1 MVASSQ
7 KKEWLELI
15 NKEAWDI
22 DDSRLG
28 NVSGIDLNY
37 VVIERGDINKERF
50 YIPKQ
55 AVLGYDTKKVIFR
68 VTEEEAR
75 TLFLRNEVVIR
86 QPIKTEKFSDSRGIS
101 NRKKVAH

>member
-1 MVASSQ
+1 MAASSQ
-7 KKEWLELI
+7 KEEWLELI
-15 NKEAWDI
+15 NKEAWGI

-28 NVSGIDLNY
+28 NVRDIDLNY
-37 VVIERGDINKERF
+37 VIIERGVINKERF

-55 AVLGYDTKKVIFR
+55 GVLGYDNKKVIFR

-75 TLFLRNEVVIR
+75 TLLRTEVVIR
-86 QPIKTEKFSDSRGIS
+86 QPIKTEKFSGSRRIS

>member
-1 MVASSQ
+1 MAASSQ
-7 KKEWLELI
+7 KEEWLELI
-15 NKEAWDI
+15 NKEAWGI

-28 NVSGIDLNY
+28 NVREINLNY
-37 VVIERGDINKERF
+37 VIIERGVINKERF

-55 AVLGYDTKKVIFR
+55 GVLGYDNKKVIFR

-75 TLFLRNEVVIR
+75 TLYLRTEVVIR
-86 QPIKTEKFSDSRGIS
+86 QPIKTEKFSDPRRIS

>member
-7 KKEWLELI
+7 KEEWLELI
-15 NKEAWDI
+15 NKEAWGI

-28 NVSGIDLNY
+28 NVRDIDLNY
-37 VVIERGDINKERF
+37 VIIERGDINKERF

-55 AVLGYDTKKVIFR
+55 AVLGYDNKKVIFR

-75 TLFLRNEVVIR
+75 TLYLRTEVVIR
-86 QPIKTEKFSDSRGIS
+86 QPIKTEKFSDSRRIS

>member
-1 MVASSQ
+1 MAASSQ
-7 KKEWLELI
+7 KEEWLELI
-15 NKEAWDI
+15 NKEAWGI

-28 NVSGIDLNY
+28 NVRDIDLNY
-37 VVIERGDINKERF
+37 VIIERGVINKERF

-55 AVLGYDTKKVIFR
+55 GVLGYDNKKVIFR

-75 TLFLRNEVVIR
+75 TLYLRTEVVIM
-86 QPIKTEKFSDSRGIS
+86 QPIKTEKFSGSRRIS